1 MPDAETLTL
10 ALTFT
15 GTLAVAALMF
25 LGQLAAFTVLLAL
38 AGIVRLLTLPVAAR
52 TRRKKPTP
60 TEHARSTK
68 CGLAADP
75 GMRQPGLAPGA
86 KGQGPRAAFGD

>member
-60 TEHARSTK
+60 TEH
-68 CGLAADP
+68 
-75 GMRQPGLAPGA
+75 
-86 KGQGPRAAFGD
+86 

>member
-10 ALTFT
+10 ALTYT

-38 AGIVRLLTLPVAAR
+38 AGIVRLLALPVHAR
-52 TRRKKPTP
+52 TRRRKPNA
-60 TEHARSTK
+60 TER
-68 CGLAADP
+68 
-75 GMRQPGLAPGA
+75 
-86 KGQGPRAAFGD
+86 